1 MYEPAQ
7 ARFEGVGVGVHVL
20 PIEVHGSLETQ
31 GVTGAKTT
39 GSDTFLEELAP
50 ELLTIFCREQELGA
64 IFTRVARS
72 GGEDGIA

>member
-50 ELLTIFCREQELGA
+50 EPLTVVCREQQLSA
-64 IFTRVARS
+64 IFARVARA
-72 GGEDGIA
+72 GGEDGMA